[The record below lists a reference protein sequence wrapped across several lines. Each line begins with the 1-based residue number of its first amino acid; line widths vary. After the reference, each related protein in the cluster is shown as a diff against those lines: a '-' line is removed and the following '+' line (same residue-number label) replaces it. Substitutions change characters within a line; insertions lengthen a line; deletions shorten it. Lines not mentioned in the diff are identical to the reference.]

1 MPSDAIDA
9 LDATSGRQKMDGHV
23 QAHPASKVEPII
35 GDLDALTIIRDCE
48 HSTQGS
54 VMVPFATEQQLDEIK
69 SRLTAT
75 RFTDGETWS
84 ITRPSPYGRSQG
96 HPEFRVMVI
105 GECWHDV
112 ERRIAHARAMGNYTK
127 PLDPDVQRLVIAA
140 RDVRQWI
147 GPLTKQGED
156 RIWRPASRSVQ
167 TIDAALAPFEKD

>member
-23 QAHPASKVEPII
+23 QALPASKVEPII

-127 PLDPDVQRLVIAA
+127 PHDPDVQRLVDALKSTPIPGPTEPPETFRNRSDKWL
-140 RDVRQWI
+140 RDVYC
-147 GPLTKQGED
+147 P
-156 RIWRPASRSVQ
+156 
-167 TIDAALAPFEKD
+167 ALAPFEKD